1 MEFKNDAFERLE
13 KRGFVFQT
21 THLEETK
28 KLLKEKPITFYIG
41 IDPTADDLHIGHFF
55 GLQMARILQDCGHK
69 CIVLVGGA
77 TALIGDPTNKTDMR
91 KMLSKEEVERNAKE
105 ISSIIKRFV
114 RVDGDNP
121 ALIVDNAE
129 WLKPISFID
138 FLRVFYT
145 AHGFHFYEGAPKKN
159 WLVYYP
165 VERMLARRTDTLI
178 TINEEDFKLA
188 SERFPCHTAR
198 IHGVGVSD
206 TRYHPVSADEVA
218 SLRTELG
225 FSPEDEIILCVG
237 ELLPNKNQ
245 AMAIR
250 AMVEVVKNRPHAILL
265 LAGNGPEREN
275 LEALVKACGLEDH
288 VRFLGYCT
296 TLEKYQRISNL
307 GVSCSYREGLGINL
321 IEAMLSGN
329 PVIGTHNRG
338 HNELVS
344 EGENGYLVKP
354 NDAGSMAERMVDILS
369 DPKKMTT
376 MGQNGREFAEQYTYT
391 QVKRELRAI
400 YFS

>member
-1 MEFKNDAFERLE
+1 MLREQGEYEIHVAARNNLAEKNGLALDFADKVFDIPFERSPFHPRNIRAYKQL
-13 KRGFVFQT
+13 KR
-21 THLEETK
+21 
-28 KLLKEKPITFYIG
+28 LLAENEYEVIHCNTP
-41 IDPTADDLHIGHFF
+41 
-55 GLQMARILQDCGHK
+55 
-69 CIVLVGGA
+69 VGGVVTRLA
-77 TALIGDPTNKTDMR
+77 AKKARR
-91 KMLSKEEVERNAKE
+91 KGSK
-105 ISSIIKRFV
+105 
-114 RVDGDNP
+114 
-121 ALIVDNAE
+121 
-129 WLKPISFID
+129 
-138 FLRVFYT
+138 VFYT

-275 LEALVKACGLEDH
+275 LEALVKACRLEDH